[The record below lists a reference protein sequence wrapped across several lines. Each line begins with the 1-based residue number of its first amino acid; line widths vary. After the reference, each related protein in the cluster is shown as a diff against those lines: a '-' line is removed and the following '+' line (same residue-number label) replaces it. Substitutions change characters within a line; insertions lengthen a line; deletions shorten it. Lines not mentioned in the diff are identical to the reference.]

1 MTSTKSTNK
10 LFGNKSNATVSQ
22 PNAKTNKNI
31 QHDINCLNFSKLSI
45 SSPRSS
51 RKDLKNSGQT
61 MPTETSSYR
70 PLLPRIEFPS
80 AQFDRLLRMDTKDM
94 KNNWKSNDTKKNTK

>member
-31 QHDINCLNFSKLSI
+31 ERKYSI
-45 SSPRSS
+45 ISIQR
-51 RKDLKNSGQT
+51 
-61 MPTETSSYR
+61 
-70 PLLPRIEFPS
+70 
-80 AQFDRLLRMDTKDM
+80 
-94 KNNWKSNDTKKNTK
+94 